1 MLSWA
6 SSTRRVHILLMSAT
20 RGHGEKTNLFV
31 PPQTRLLE
39 IHVIRESSLPFDR
52 LISGTAW
59 IDSVR
64 FVKIR

>member
-1 MLSWA
+1 
-6 SSTRRVHILLMSAT
+6 MSAT